1 MKYKLLWVDFKS
13 FSFYPSQLQGMVDD
27 LRGET
32 EVLREQVGSERTSVK
47 SLESLLQ
54 TNREKEFSAQMTLQE
69 YDAEVQ
75 LLRDRLN
82 INESKM

>member
-1 MKYKLLWVDFKS
+1 
-13 FSFYPSQLQGMVDD
+13 MVDD